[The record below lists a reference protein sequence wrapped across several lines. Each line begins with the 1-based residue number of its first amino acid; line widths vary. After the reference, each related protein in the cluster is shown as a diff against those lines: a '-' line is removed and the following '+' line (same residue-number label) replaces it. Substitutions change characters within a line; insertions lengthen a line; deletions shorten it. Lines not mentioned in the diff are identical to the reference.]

1 MAEDRE
7 STTERPWRRRT
18 VLGTTGLALAGTLAA
33 CTDGDGDGG
42 GSAEPGATTGGEAGG
57 GTTTSQESPR
67 LSEPTIISTADW
79 GATQPRAHLQTIN
92 EHPSYLVI
100 HHTTTPN
107 VTDGSREAAIDL
119 ARRVQNGHVGQGW
132 GDSGQHFTMSRGGH
146 ILEARHG
153 SKNALET
160 GETFMLGIHAL
171 GFNAYA
177 LGIECEG
184 VYMVNP
190 PPQSLYQG
198 LVHLCAF
205 ICQQYDL
212 PPKRIIGHR
221 DLVKTSCC
229 GDAFYAK
236 LPILR
241 EDVRKSLETGEYHVS
256 EGFGA
261 DNLLDDA
268 HVNQEYLDGL

>member
-18 VLGTTGLALAGTLAA
+18 VLGTTGIALAGTLSA
-33 CTDGDGDGG
+33 CTGGDGAGSADPQPGQDGG
-42 GSAEPGATTGGEAGG
+42 
-57 GTTTSQESPR
+57 SPAQDEKR
-67 LSEPTIISTADW
+67 LPEPTIISTTEW
-79 GATQPRAHLQTIN
+79 GALAPAATLQTLN

-107 VTDGSREAAIDL
+107 VTDGSRDAAIDL
-119 ARRVQNGHVGQGW
+119 ARRIQNGHVSQGW

-153 SKNALET
+153 SKYSLQG
-160 GETFMLGIHAL
+160 GETFMLGIHCL

-184 VYMVNP
+184 NYMVNP

-198 LVHLCAF
+198 LVHLCAY

-241 EDVRKSLETGEYHVS
+241 DDVRQSLESGEYHVS

-261 DNLLDDA
+261 DNLQDDA
-268 HVNQEYLDGL
+268 HVDQEYLDSL

>member
-7 STTERPWRRRT
+7 SPTGRPWRRRT

-33 CTDGDGDGG
+33 CTDTGRE
-42 GSAEPGATTGGEAGG
+42 AATTDAQAEAGQASG
-57 GTTTSQESPR
+57 DRPGR
-67 LSEPTIISTADW
+67 LPEPPIISTAEW
-79 GATQPRAHLQTIN
+79 GAITPASHLQTLN
-92 EHPSYLVI
+92 ERPSYLVI

-107 VTDGSREAAIDL
+107 VTDGSREAALDL
-119 ARRVQNGHVGQGW
+119 ARRVQNGHIGQGW

-153 SKNALET
+153 SKNALEA

-184 VYMVNP
+184 NYMVNP
-190 PPQSLYQG
+190 PPQSLYEG
-198 LVHLCAF
+198 LVHLCAY
-205 ICQQYDL
+205 ICQQYEL
-212 PPKRIIGHR
+212 PPQRIIGHR
-221 DLVKTSCC
+221 ELVKTSCC

-241 EDVRKSLETGEYHVS
+241 EDVRRCLESGEYQVS

-268 HVNQEYLDGL
+268 HVDQAYLDSL

>member
-7 STTERPWRRRT
+7 STTERPWPRRT

-33 CTDGDGDGG
+33 CTDGDS
-42 GSAEPGATTGGEAGG
+42 GSETGGEARPAG
-57 GTTTSQESPR
+57 ESVMTDPTEER
-67 LSEPTIISTADW
+67 RKLPQPTIISTAEW
-79 GATQPRAHLQTIN
+79 GATQPRSHLQTIN

-107 VTDGSREAAIDL
+107 VTDGSRDAAIDL

-184 VYMVNP
+184 IYMVNP
-190 PPQSLYQG
+190 PPQSLYEG

-241 EDVRKSLETGEYHVS
+241 DDVRRSLEAGEYHVS

-261 DNLLDDA
+261 DNLLDDT
-268 HVNQEYLDGL
+268 HVNQEYLDSL

>member
-1 MAEDRE
+1 MADDRE
-7 STTERPWRRRT
+7 STTERPWARRT

-33 CTDGDGDGG
+33 CTDGSGDGAQNSDGDGQQG
-42 GSAEPGATTGGEAGG
+42 TETGAEH
-57 GTTTSQESPR
+57 PR
-67 LSEPTIISTADW
+67 LPEPTIISTAEW
-79 GATQPRAHLQTIN
+79 GATTPLSHLQTIN

-132 GDSGQHFTMSRGGH
+132 GDSGQHFTLSRGGH

-153 SKNALET
+153 SKNALEN

-184 VYMVNP
+184 IYMVNP
-190 PPQSLYQG
+190 PPQRLYEG
-198 LVHLCAF
+198 LVHLCAY
-205 ICQQYDL
+205 ICQQYGL

-241 EDVRKSLETGEYHVS
+241 EDVRLSLESGEYHVY
-256 EGFGA
+256 EKFGA

-268 HVNQEYLDGL
+268 HVNQEYLDSL

>member
-33 CTDGDGDGG
+33 CTDAGGPSEG
-42 GSAEPGATTGGEAGG
+42 GSGEPQPGDDGQSGSGAQGQDVPSLPA
-57 GTTTSQESPR
+57 
-67 LSEPTIISTADW
+67 PTIISTAEWD
-79 GATQPRAHLQTIN
+79 ATQPRSHLQTIN

-107 VTDGSREAAIDL
+107 VTDGSREAAVDL

-132 GDSGQHFTMSRGGH
+132 GDSGQHFTLSRGGH

-184 VYMVNP
+184 NYMVNP
-190 PPQSLYQG
+190 PPQSLYEG
-198 LVHLCAF
+198 LVHLCAY

-212 PPKRIIGHR
+212 PPQRIIGHR
-221 DLVKTSCC
+221 ELVKTSCC

-241 EDVRKSLETGEYHVS
+241 DDVRQCLEKGEYHVS
-256 EGFGA
+256 EKFGA

-268 HVNQEYLDGL
+268 HVNQEYLESL